1 MANKTILVCDVC
13 GEPAT
18 QSVTLVVGRRRL
30 HKDYCRTHLAE
41 LIKGARP
48 PRRGRSLRAGAV
60 ATAKRAPAPRS
71 RRRTRAG
78 SAQGTT
84 DVAAEVARLR
94 TGGMT
99 YRQVGAALLE
109 RGITPVR
116 AKAWNP
122 VVLGRMPKRQSST

>member
-18 QSVTLVVGRRRL
+18 QSVTLVVGQRRL
-30 HKDYCRTHLAE
+30 HKDYCGTHLAE

-48 PRRGRSLRAGAV
+48 PRRGRPLRAGA
-60 ATAKRAPAPRS
+60 KAPTS
-71 RRRTRAG
+71 RRRTRA
-78 SAQGTT
+78 SSTQGTA

-94 TGGMT
+94 AGGMT
-99 YRQVGAALLE
+99 YRQVGAALLD

-122 VVLGRMPKRQSST
+122 VVLGRMLKRQSAT